1 MTPTLTVK
9 DIRLTERHAQFAH
22 PFRFGD
28 VTVTGT
34 AQAFVHVDI
43 EVDGE
48 QVEGAAAELMVPK
61 WFDKNP
67 ALTIEGAVEQLRTS
81 LLLARD
87 IYLDQK
93 KPMSAFALH
102 AAVYPKQIRAGAA
115 AGLPQLAA
123 VFGPAEIDKAILD
136 ALLRALGMDVFEGLA
151 RNVMGLDA
159 RLTPDLDQDAIRKVL
174 AGGQRPDRIA
184 VRHTVGMVDPA
195 ETLDAVVREQGC
207 RYFKIKLRG
216 DPERDIARL
225 EELAAMLDPL
235 GVDYRATLDAN
246 EQYADPA
253 QLLKLVELLQA
264 APRLAAFQ
272 QRMLYIEQPLPRELT
287 WKTPLGAVGER
298 VNVIIDEA
306 DDGYD
311 TFPRALALGYRGI
324 SSKCCKGLYKSI
336 LNTARAKARPGCF
349 ISAEDLTSQAGLA
362 VQQDTALVAF
372 LGCTHVERNG
382 HHYGDGFDGAPRA
395 EGEAFLAAHPD
406 FYREHNGSIRLHIED
421 GMLAIG
427 SLAVPGFACGV
438 PPDAIAQTSI
448 IDIKTQEFTT

>member
-1 MTPTLTVK
+1 MTPTLTVN
-9 DIRLTERHAQFAH
+9 DIRLTERHVPFAH

-48 QVEGAAAELMVPK
+48 RVQGAAAELMVPK

-67 ALTIEGAVEQLRTS
+67 ALSIDDTVDQLRAS
-81 LLLARD
+81 LLSARD

-102 AAVYPKQIRAGAA
+102 AAAYPKQMRAGAE
-115 AGLPQLAA
+115 AGLLPLAA
-123 VFGPAEIDKAILD
+123 AFGPAEIDKAILD

-159 RLTPDLDQDAIRKVL
+159 RLAPDLDQDAIRKVL
-174 AGGQRPDRIA
+174 AGGQRPETIA

-195 ETLDAVVREQGC
+195 ETLDEVVRDQGC
-207 RYFKIKLRG
+207 RYFKIKLCG

-225 EELAAMLDPL
+225 EELAAVLDRL

-253 QLLKLVELLQA
+253 QLLKLVERLLA

-272 QRMLYIEQPLPRELT
+272 QRMLYVEQPLPRELT
-287 WKTPLGAVGER
+287 WKTPLGEVGQR

-311 TFPRALALGYRGI
+311 AFPRAIALGYRGI

-336 LNTARAKARPGCF
+336 LNTARARAHPGCF
-349 ISAEDLTSQAGLA
+349 ISAEDLTTQAGLA

-372 LGCTHVERNG
+372 LGCAHVERNG
-382 HHYGDGFDGAPRA
+382 HHYGEGFEGAPPA

-406 FYREHNGSIRLHIED
+406 LYRKRNGSIRLHIDD

-438 PPDAIAQTSI
+438 PPEAVARTSVT
-448 IDIKTQEFTT
+448 DIKTQEFTT

>member
-9 DIRLTERHAQFAH
+9 DIRLTERDVPFAH

-34 AQAFVHVDI
+34 AQAFIHVDI
-43 EVDGE
+43 EIDGE
-48 QVEGAAAELMVPK
+48 RIEGAAAELMVPK
-61 WFDKNP
+61 WFDKDPTLGIDDTVN
-67 ALTIEGAVEQLRTS
+67 QLRAS
-81 LLLARD
+81 LTLARD

-102 AAVYPKQIRAGAA
+102 ASAYPRQRRAA
-115 AGLPQLAA
+115 ADAGMTQLAA
-123 VFGPAEIDKAILD
+123 AFGPAEIDKAIID
-136 ALLRALGMDVFEGLA
+136 ALLRALGMDMFEGLA

-174 AGGQRPDRIA
+174 AGGQRPEHIA

-195 ETLDAVVREQGC
+195 ETLDEVVRDQGC

-225 EELAAMLDPL
+225 EELAAVLGPL

-253 QLLKLVELLQA
+253 QLLTLVEGLQA
-264 APRLAAFQ
+264 TPRLGEFQ

-287 WKTPLGAVGER
+287 WKTPLGEVGRR
-298 VNVIIDEA
+298 VSVIIDEA

-311 TFPRALALGYRGI
+311 AFPRALALGYRGI
-324 SSKCCKGLYKSI
+324 SSKSCKGVYKSI
-336 LNTARAKARPGCF
+336 VNTARARAQSGCF
-349 ISAEDLTSQAGLA
+349 ISAEDLTTQAGLA

-382 HHYGDGFDGAPRA
+382 HHYGNGFDGAPRA

-406 FYREHNGSIRLHIED
+406 LYRERNGSIRLAVD
-421 GMLAIG
+421 NGLLAIG

-438 PPDAIAQTSI
+438 PPDQIAQTSVTA
-448 IDIKTQEFTT
+448 IKTQEFTT